1 MAVTDQNA
9 SAAQV
14 DSLNTEQLEVA
25 IQERDR
31 PLIVDFYA
39 NWCGP
44 CVLLAKELEQ
54 ARPCALVC
62 AQHTVRDCVPGR
74 SVKACGGLC
83 RLAFTVCACGAHGS
97 GAAAGLML
105 RACEEYFSVRAELL
119 VLEVSG

>member
-62 AQHTVRDCVPGR
+62 ARHTVRDCVPGR
-74 SVKACGGLC
+74 SVKACGGLFQAC
-83 RLAFTVCACGAHGS
+83 VDLLCMQRSSLSIAVFLMCKVCVFCA
-97 GAAAGLML
+97 
-105 RACEEYFSVRAELL
+105 
-119 VLEVSG
+119 